1 MGVTTKQLL
10 EKLEKLP
17 PQRLAEVSDFVDF
30 LRSREEKSRGAA
42 TQRLVEAMAKLDAL
56 DLPPMGTDEVQAEI
70 EAARSA
76 HGAGSD
82 ADRR

>member
-17 PQRLAEVSDFVDF
+17 PQRLAEVSDFV
-30 LRSREEKSRGAA
+30 SRGAA

-76 HGAGSD
+76 RGAGSD